1 MDLISELYY
10 RYNLFNGE
18 KGFIGT
24 THCGYKIPYFKIGK
38 GEKKIIVTSCIHAR
52 EFVTA
57 YLSFLMM
64 DEYKIKPL
72 KSQLYFIPIVNIDG
86 VKILNEIPDYK
97 ANARGVDLNTNFP
110 AKFGTGKFNLK
121 KVGKENYIGKFSAS
135 EEETR
140 ALMDFTIKTKPDLTL
155 SLHAKGEEIY
165 YDFFDEKLKT
175 AHYRFALKAQ
185 KATGYK
191 IVENLASAGG
201 YKDWC
206 ISALKIPSLT
216 IEVGEDALSHPIEKW
231 HARKIY
237 KKIKRLIPYLEE
249 ELYEK

>member
-1 MDLISELYY
+1 MNLVNELYY
-10 RYNLFNGE
+10 RYDIFNGE

-24 THCGYKIPYFKIGK
+24 THCGYKIPYFKIGN
-38 GEKKIIVTSCIHAR
+38 GEKKIIITSCIHAR

-64 DEYKIKPL
+64 DELIKLPL
-72 KSQLYFIPIVNIDG
+72 KSRLYFVPIVNIDG
-86 VKILNEIPDYK
+86 VKILNEIPDFK

-110 AKFGTGKFNLK
+110 AKFGTGKFNTK
-121 KVGKENYIGKFSAS
+121 IKGKENYIGKFPAS
-135 EEETR
+135 EPETR
-140 ALMDFTIKTKPDLTL
+140 ALMDFTINIKPDLTL
-155 SLHAKGEEIY
+155 SFHSKGEEIY
-165 YDFFDEKLKT
+165 YDFFDKELQT
-175 AHYRFALKAQ
+175 AHYRYALKAQ

-191 IVENLASAGG
+191 IVENLASSGG

-206 ISALKIPSLT
+206 VSKLKIPSLT
-216 IEVGEDALSHPIEKW
+216 IEVGEDTLSHPIGKNY
-231 HARKIY
+231 ARKIY